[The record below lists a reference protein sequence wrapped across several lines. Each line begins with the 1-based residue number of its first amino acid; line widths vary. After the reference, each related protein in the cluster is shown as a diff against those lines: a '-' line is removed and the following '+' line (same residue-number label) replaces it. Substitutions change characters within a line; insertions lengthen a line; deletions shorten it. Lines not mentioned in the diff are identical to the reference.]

1 MTTRR
6 STAQAAV
13 VVAAVA
19 VACFTNSLS
28 GKGSYVCTSSSC
40 FSEKTALVLQ
50 AGIFS
55 MTGVP

>member
-40 FSEKTALVLQ
+40 LSDEDSFGLQ